1 MIRSVR
7 AAATNLREISQSAD
21 PRIIITT
28 LSNGLSEVKSY
39 RYILFMNKCI
49 INMEI
54 EGDPEHMIRLNDSNS
69 SQSRRRSGF

>member
-28 LSNGLSEVKSY
+28 LSNGLSEVK
-39 RYILFMNKCI
+39 LK
-49 INMEI
+49 EI
-54 EGDPEHMIRLNDSNS
+54 QNT
-69 SQSRRRSGF
+69 